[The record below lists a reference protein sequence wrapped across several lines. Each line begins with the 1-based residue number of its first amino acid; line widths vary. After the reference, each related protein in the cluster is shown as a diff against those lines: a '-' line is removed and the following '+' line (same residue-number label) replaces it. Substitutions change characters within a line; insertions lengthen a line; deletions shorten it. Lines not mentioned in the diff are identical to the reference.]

1 MGKYE
6 DALKDYNKALE
17 LDPKRINTY
26 NNVKKELAFD

>member
-6 DALKDYNKALE
+6 EALKDYNRALE

-26 NNVKKELAFD
+26 NNVTFRE